1 MAVRGARYP
10 AAALALAA
18 VIAGVSAPGV
28 QAQPKGGSAFGSL
41 GDMLFPNK
49 PQNRPAAPPVARYVS
64 ETGQAFTL
72 DRSTAKPM
80 MRFEGSNEIWVLE
93 PHTGARGDTL
103 YKNDIGRVVLRD
115 TKVGGLILYAPERR
129 EGAAAALAGESRP
142 IRLTPVDPKSLIRRL
157 IGASAV
163 VSKAARRQIPFQAE
177 ATPASSALIAD
188 AALVA
193 TDALTRMARTPAGQ
207 AELRRVNL
215 VFLTEGPRP
224 GVILRQGVL
233 IVVVTPRLGVSG
245 RPSSDRIVFAASR

>member
-1 MAVRGARYP
+1 MALRGARYP

-18 VIAGVSAPGV
+18 MIVGVSAPGV
-28 QAQPKGGSAFGSL
+28 YAQPKAQSPFGSL
-41 GDMLFPNK
+41 GDMLFPGK
-49 PQNRPAAPPVARYVS
+49 PENRPAPLPVARYVS
-64 ETGQAFTL
+64 ESGQAFTL

-80 MRFEGSNEIWVLE
+80 LRFDGSNEIWVLE

-103 YKNDIGRVVLRD
+103 YKNDAGRVVLRD
-115 TKVGGLILYAPERR
+115 TKVGGLILFTPERR
-129 EGAAAALAGESRP
+129 EGAAAALSGESRP
-142 IRLTPVDPKSLIRRL
+142 IRLTPVDPKALIRRL

-177 ATPASSALIAD
+177 ASTASSALIAD

-193 TDALTRMARTPAGQ
+193 ADGLVRMSETPQGQ
-207 AELRRVNL
+207 AHLRRVNL

-233 IVVVTPRLGVSG
+233 IVVVTPRLGISG
-245 RPSSDRIVFAASR
+245 RPSSERIAFAAAR

>member
-1 MAVRGARYP
+1 
-10 AAALALAA
+10 LALAA

-28 QAQPKGGSAFGSL
+28 QAQPKGGSPLGSL
-41 GDMLFPNK
+41 GDMLFRGK
-49 PQNRPAAPPVARYVS
+49 PDNRPAPPPVARYVS
-64 ETGQAFTL
+64 ESGQVFTL

-80 MRFEGSNEIWVLE
+80 LRFEGSNEIWVLE

-103 YKNDIGRVVLRD
+103 YKNDAGRVVLRD
-115 TKVGGLILYAPERR
+115 TKVGGLILYAPDRR
-129 EGAAAALAGESRP
+129 EGAAAALSGESRP
-142 IRLTPVDPKSLIRRL
+142 IRLAPVDPKALYRRL
-157 IGASAV
+157 IGASSA

-193 TDALTRMARTPAGQ
+193 ADGLVRMAKTPNGQ
-207 AELRRVNL
+207 AQLRRVNL

-245 RPSSDRIVFAASR
+245 RPSSERIIYAAAR

>member
-1 MAVRGARYP
+1 MAVKGARYP

-18 VIAGVSAPGV
+18 VIAGVSAPAV
-28 QAQPKGGSAFGSL
+28 YAQAKGQSPLGSL
-41 GDMLFPNK
+41 GDMLFRDK
-49 PQNRPAAPPVARYVS
+49 PDNRPAPPPVARYVS
-64 ETGQAFTL
+64 ESGLAFTL

-80 MRFEGSNEIWVLE
+80 LRFEGSNEIWVLE

-103 YKNDIGRVVLRD
+103 YKNDAGRVVLRD
-115 TKVGGLILYAPERR
+115 TKVGGLILYAPDRR
-129 EGAAAALAGESRP
+129 EGAAAALSGESRP

-157 IGASAV
+157 IGASSV

-177 ATPASSALIAD
+177 ASTASSALIAD

-193 TDALTRMARTPAGQ
+193 ADGLVRMSRTPEGQ
-207 AELRRVNL
+207 AQLRRVNL

-233 IVVVTPRLGVSG
+233 IVVVTPRLGISG
-245 RPSSDRIVFAASR
+245 RPSSERIAFAAAR